1 MKLPDGQTG
10 YLSASCIT
18 FEQEPE
24 SSQPSTPS
32 QEYFIH
38 QVRSGDTLWKLAEQY
53 LGRGSRYREIMRL
66 NDMTSDRIYPG
77 MQLKIPGTQ
86 GSMQPKPEVSYRE
99 YTVKR
104 GDTLWK
110 IARTYLGSGN
120 RYTEI
125 MEINGLA
132 SDIIHP
138 GQVLKL
144 PQ

>member
-1 MKLPDGQTG
+1 
-10 YLSASCIT
+10 
-18 FEQEPE
+18 
-24 SSQPSTPS
+24 
-32 QEYFIH
+32 
-38 QVRSGDTLWKLAEQY
+38 
-53 LGRGSRYREIMRL
+53 
-66 NDMTSDRIYPG
+66 
-77 MQLKIPGTQ
+77 
-86 GSMQPKPEVSYRE
+86 MQPKPEVSYRE